1 MGSKTNKRKKKQKQ
15 ICFDC
20 ICEAASMGAAKSEMY
35 NAPHNCCPRWAKLR
49 AGLSAI
55 RTEPQLVASGH
66 PCKDPQA
73 FTMNTVYVRLAE
85 NVPPLCSRHCNSR
98 LSLLRSR

>member
-1 MGSKTNKRKKKQKQ
+1 
-15 ICFDC
+15 
-20 ICEAASMGAAKSEMY
+20 MGAVKSEMY
-35 NAPHNCCPRWAKLR
+35 NAPHNCCPRWTKLR

-55 RTEPQLVASGH
+55 RTKPQHVASGH
-66 PCKDPQA
+66 PCKDPQVL
-73 FTMNTVYVRLAE
+73 TTNTAYARLAE